1 MLGLGGGP
9 LCFHWGAHHRLLKRI
24 QKIDLHLVVI
34 CGYSVCMETNT
45 ITKTNFNTAIVS
57 MRELLQCIKVSDSI
71 EEQIEFLRIVANAA
85 NSVANKL
92 EAK

>member
-1 MLGLGGGP
+1 
-9 LCFHWGAHHRLLKRI
+9 
-24 QKIDLHLVVI
+24 
-34 CGYSVCMETNT
+34 METNT

-57 MRELLQCIKVSDSI
+57 MRELLQCIKASDSI

-85 NSVANKL
+85 NSVANRL